1 MPKTISE
8 ITKDLK
14 EVRDYYKHQTAIMRA
29 CRYGGSTPDILQKV
43 KDYGD
48 AAAHLP
54 TKHYIIY
61 VNYVVAAK
69 TVEECAAISG
79 YSKEHT
85 RHLFQECKKHLQEYF
100 ENHKEIS
107 E

>member
-14 EVRDYYKHQTAIMRA
+14 EVRDYYKHKTAILRA
-29 CRYGGSTPDILQKV
+29 CKYNEGKPDILRKV

-61 VNYVVAAK
+61 VNYVVTAK

-79 YSKEHT
+79 YSKEYT
-85 RHLFQECKKHLQEYF
+85 RHLFQECKQHFQKYF
-100 ENHKEIS
+100 ENYKEID